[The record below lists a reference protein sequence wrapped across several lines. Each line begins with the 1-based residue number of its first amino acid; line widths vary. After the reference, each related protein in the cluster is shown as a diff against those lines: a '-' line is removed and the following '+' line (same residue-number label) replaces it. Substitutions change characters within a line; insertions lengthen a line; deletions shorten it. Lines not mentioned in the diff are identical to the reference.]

1 VEDAAKKIESQIA
14 NNKVILY
21 MKGSRD
27 MPQCGFSARVVNILN
42 SYGVEYETVDVLS
55 DPDIRQGIK
64 DYSNWPTIPQL
75 YVDGQFIGGC
85 DICIEMDQSGELGGL
100 IKEAF
105 RE

>member
-1 VEDAAKKIESQIA
+1 MEDVAKKIESQIA

-42 SYGVEYETVDVLS
+42 SYGIDYESVDVLS
-55 DPDIRQGIK
+55 DPEIRQGIK

-75 YVDGQFIGGC
+75 YVNGQFVGGC
-85 DICIEMDQSGELGGL
+85 DICVEMDQNGELGGL

>member
-1 VEDAAKKIESQIA
+1 MEDVAKKIESQIA

-42 SYGVEYETVDVLS
+42 SYGVDYETVDVLS
-55 DPDIRQGIK
+55 DPEIRQGIK

-75 YVDGQFIGGC
+75 YINGQIVGGC
-85 DICIEMDQSGELGGL
+85 DICVEMDQNGELGGL

>member
-1 VEDAAKKIESQIA
+1 MEDVAKKIESQIA
-14 NNKVILY
+14 DNKVILY

-42 SYGVEYETVDVLS
+42 SYGIDYEAVDVLS
-55 DPDIRQGIK
+55 DPEIRQGIK

-75 YVDGQFIGGC
+75 YINGQFIGGC
-85 DICIEMDQSGELGGL
+85 DICVEMDQNGELGGL